1 MYIGSV
7 VEELTSTDG
16 PGRGHGLGG
25 PPPRITEEQ
34 RKWALAEIAKAPRG
48 KKGAQRIA
56 LAKVLGVHPNTL
68 SYALKDRR
76 TNEKT
81 PGTDIPRGLDES
93 LSPGGPRNTLGE
105 DTSGVATPSE
115 SAISAPKAE
124 GDAIHD

>member
-1 MYIGSV
+1 MGTPVPSKSRNPNGRDRALNPAQRATLHALFLSGQSR
-7 VEELTSTDG
+7 EELAVGFGVSYNTV
-16 PGRGHGLGG
+16 RN
-25 PPPRITEEQ
+25 
-34 RKWALAEIAKAPRG
+34 
-48 KKGAQRIA
+48 
-56 LAKVLGVHPNTL
+56 VL
-68 SYALKDRR
+68 REFE
-76 TNEKT
+76 NEKT